1 MVNLKVPEIDNTAGS
16 KHTSQG
22 SSRTPREEEVSS
34 NNQVCHTDPLGLP
47 IPKK

>member
-22 SSRTPREEEVSS
+22 SSRTPREEEVSP

-47 IPKK
+47 TPKK